1 MHLLLYGCQL
11 GQETLMVCP
20 LLLIIFMIIIKRGR
34 LDSPPS
40 SVYMEKEGISAA
52 AAAADNPYMESR
64 VFRRITRRPVF
75 ITYLQQQQRL
85 KAKHDF
91 WNYSGT
97 IQFVSIFL

>member
-1 MHLLLYGCQL
+1 
-11 GQETLMVCP
+11 MVCP

-40 SVYMEKEGISAA
+40 SVYMEKEGISA